1 MLLAAPLTCGCPP
14 CHTLLALQVPAGA
27 RALSE
32 GSLLVLGSRAVVG
45 RVEEVFGPVAAPL
58 YALRYAGP
66 APMPDEVAAGAQ
78 LFSVDR

>member
-1 MLLAAPLTCGCPP
+1 MLL
-14 CHTLLALQVPAGA
+14 
-27 RALSE
+27 E

-45 RVEEVFGPVAAPL
+45 RVEEVFGPVASPL

-66 APMPDEVAAGAQ
+66 APMPGEVAPGAQ